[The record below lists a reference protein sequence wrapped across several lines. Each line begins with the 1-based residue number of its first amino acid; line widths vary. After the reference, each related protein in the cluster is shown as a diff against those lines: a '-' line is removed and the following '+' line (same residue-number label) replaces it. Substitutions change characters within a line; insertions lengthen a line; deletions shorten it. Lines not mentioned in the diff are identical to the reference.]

1 MAAYRRVYDSRHLQ
15 ADCQEPGSAPE
26 PYAWQSRMGY
36 LFSLRTA
43 VQFSS
48 CAKEEALA
56 SVLSDQPP
64 QFAAGSRVFSTVVV
78 EGTADFTHL
87 RALRFTALTIKQTA
101 TVPGA
106 ILAEAQFNGPVEQSV
121 RRVRLCH

>member
-1 MAAYRRVYDSRHLQ
+1 V
-15 ADCQEPGSAPE
+15 
-26 PYAWQSRMGY
+26 
-36 LFSLRTA
+36 
-43 VQFSS
+43 
-48 CAKEEALA
+48 EEALA

-64 QFAAGSRVFSTVVV
+64 QFAAGSRVFSIVVV